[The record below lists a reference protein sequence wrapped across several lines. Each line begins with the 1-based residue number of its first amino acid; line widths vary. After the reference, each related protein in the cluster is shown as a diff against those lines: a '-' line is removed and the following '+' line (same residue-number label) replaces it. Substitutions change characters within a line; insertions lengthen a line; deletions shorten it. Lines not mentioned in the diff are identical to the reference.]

1 MSAQRHGLAALRNI
15 GPATA
20 RQLVELGIADEA
32 ALRRFGPVA
41 AYRRLKFANPRGITL
56 VALYALHGALTDT
69 HWAALPAEVKDALRR
84 EAESEAAE
92 SGEAGVEPSPGKRT

>member
-1 MSAQRHGLAALRNI
+1 MSATGRPLAELKNL

-20 RQLVELGIADEA
+20 RQLEALGIADEA
-32 ALRRFGPVA
+32 ALRRTVPVA

-69 HWAALPAEVKDALRR
+69 HWAELPAEVKVALRR
-84 EAESEAAE
+84 EADSRV
-92 SGEAGVEPSPGKRT
+92 SGREPPFGEQG

>member
-1 MSAQRHGLAALRNI
+1 MTATGRPLTDLKNI

-20 RQLVELGIADEA
+20 RQLVALGIADEA
-32 ALRRFGPVA
+32 ALRRSGPVA

-69 HWAALPAEVKDALRR
+69 HWAALPTEVKDALRR
-84 EAESEAAE
+84 EADPRK
-92 SGEAGVEPSPGKRT
+92 SGREPPFCEQG